1 MFANPFIFFEIF
13 FDGFIVIYDALLYNI
28 EYTGSGPIVTSFAQ
42 GVKKTGLKSAA
53 FCCRGLSFPA
63 LPIIKGNGKGRGPIP
78 PGGHR
83 GSPAGKT
90 SVEK

>member
-1 MFANPFIFFEIF
+1 LFTNPFIFFEIF

-42 GVKKTGLKSAA
+42 GVKKTGLKSTA

-63 LPIIKGNGKGRGPIP
+63 FPIINRETEKGAARFRRAAIGAAQ
-78 PGGHR
+78 GGQD
-83 GSPAGKT
+83 
-90 SVEK
+90 EC